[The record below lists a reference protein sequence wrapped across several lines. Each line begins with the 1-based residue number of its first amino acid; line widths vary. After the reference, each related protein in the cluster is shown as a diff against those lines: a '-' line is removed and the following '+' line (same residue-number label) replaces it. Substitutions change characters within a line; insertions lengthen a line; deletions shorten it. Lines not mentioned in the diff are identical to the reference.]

1 MDIMGPTGVGGA
13 GPVDPRKR
21 IERTERSEKPSEV
34 SAPRSA
40 DKVEISGQTEA
51 PDKAAHV
58 EQLNALLRDVPDVR
72 AERIAEIR
80 KEIEAGTFETDTRID
95 GAIDRLLDEL
105 A

>member
-1 MDIMGPTGVGGA
+1 MDITGPTGVGGA

-21 IERTERSEKPSEV
+21 VGRAESTEKPAEV

-40 DKVEISGQTEA
+40 DKVEISSGTEA
-51 PDKAAHV
+51 PDKAAYV
-58 EQLNALLRDVPDVR
+58 ERLREMLNDVPDVR

-80 KEIEAGTFETDTRID
+80 KEIEAGTFETDDRIN
-95 GAIDRLLDEL
+95 GAIERLLDEL